1 MGKPKNDFLKVGAN
15 ENKFSIL
22 TDSSLLKTPT
32 GLLPLEKLFP
42 EENSKIKQISL
53 QNREI
58 PRFVLN

>member
-53 QNREI
+53 
-58 PRFVLN
+58 